1 MRSGEVRYT
10 HDVGWSASSSNTR
23 LVSRSDQKWMSL
35 LKARVKDIKNIPLM
49 VVGGIKAGIPTLVE
63 DAEWCQ
69 QNNISTIV
77 ETADEKMLDCVMNVI
92 KSRNIF

>member
-1 MRSGEVRYT
+1 
-10 HDVGWSASSSNTR
+10 
-23 LVSRSDQKWMSL
+23 
-35 LKARVKDIKNIPLM
+35 M
-49 VVGGIKAGIPTLVE
+49 VVGGIKAGIPSLVE